1 MASKHSTIKRLLPKP
16 VSMPGKTRKSVSL
29 SRNAWGLIWGLAGL
43 ICLLSLF
50 PFDGYVL
57 DVLQIITGALLG
69 VGSYIVPLA
78 LFSTAI
84 LLWAQPRGSVRCRGI
99 CIGLLPFFGG
109 GIVHAF
115 LCPEQYP
122 LSFDLLRDLVQTG
135 LKNQSGGL
143 LAGGFYI
150 LLEWALSPIGAF
162 LILLILSAVSLLTVF
177 RITPLVLWKTFR
189 TWRRV
194 REKKRTSKVSKKPQT
209 PEMPVVPM
217 RHPVEILPESHR
229 KIPKQIDIPLD
240 TTPPMPDKLTDIP
253 VKPHRTKRKI
263 DRSLV
268 EEPTVPLQTPL
279 TSLSDLISH
288 AAQESA
294 GIVSDSAEPE
304 KAQQPEPFD
313 EQMALSETIDENQ
326 KAAVPVYAYPPLS
339 LLHSGTPTTVQETE
353 TELKTSAEYLIDTLQ
368 SFRITAQLIGI
379 VRGPSVTRFELSIPR
394 GVKIARISSLSE
406 DIALSLGASSVRIAP
421 IPDKMAVGIEVPNK
435 IVQTVWIRDCIASA
449 AFTNAVS
456 RLSFAVGKDIT
467 GKPVICDISK
477 MPHLLIAGTTGAGK
491 SVCINAMLISILY
504 KSRPEEVRLIMIDP
518 KMVEL
523 GNYNGIPHLLI
534 PVVTDPKKAAGA
546 LHWAV
551 GEMER
556 RYQLFAE
563 HQVRNLSGY
572 NQFIRAERAR
582 AEQEEG
588 EILTTYQILP
598 QIVIVIDE
606 LADLMMAAAKEV
618 ETAIC
623 RIAQKARAAG
633 MHLVVAT
640 QRPSADVITG
650 IMKANIPSR
659 IAFAVASHMESRI
672 ILDQTGAEK
681 LMGKGDMLYAPLGEE
696 KPIRIQGCFISSDEI
711 TAVIQH
717 SKETSIT
724 EYNEEILEHIERQTE
739 QNKRNKTDNNSD
751 ELFQK
756 AIETILNSQQAT
768 VSLLQRN
775 LKISYTRAK
784 HLMTQLEEQGV
795 VGHAE
800 GSKSRRILISDAD
813 EKEVVM
819 QK

>member
-1 MASKHSTIKRLLPKP
+1 ML
-16 VSMPGKTRKSVSL
+16 GKTRKSVSL

-50 PFDGYVL
+50 PFDGYIL
-57 DVLQIITGALLG
+57 GILQTTIGAALG
-69 VGSYIVPLA
+69 VGSYIVPLT

-84 LLWAQPRGSVRCRGI
+84 LLWAQPRGSVRCRGV
-99 CIGLLPFFGG
+99 CISLLPFFGG
-109 GIVHAF
+109 GIAHAF
-115 LCPEQYP
+115 LCPEQYT
-122 LSFDLLRDLVQTG
+122 LSFSLPRDLIRTG
-135 LKNQSGGL
+135 LRNQSGGL
-143 LAGGFYI
+143 LAGGFYV
-150 LLEWALSPIGAF
+150 LLEWALSPVGAL
-162 LILLILSAVSLLTVF
+162 LILLILAAVSVLTVF
-177 RITPLVLWKTFR
+177 RITPLVLWKTFHA
-189 TWRRV
+189 RRQA
-194 REKKRTSKVSKKPQT
+194 RRKKKARKAPKVPETPVAPQ
-209 PEMPVVPM
+209 
-217 RHPVEILPESHR
+217 RSLVEISQESHSQLS
-229 KIPKQIDIPLD
+229 KQTNSIDIPLD
-240 TTPPMPDKLTDIP
+240 DAQLDKLADISP
-253 VKPHRTKRKI
+253 KPRRIKRKI
-263 DRSLV
+263 IDYSLV
-268 EEPTVPLQTPL
+268 EEPTAPLQNPP

-294 GIVSDSAEPE
+294 GIAFDSKEPD
-304 KAQQPEPFD
+304 KPQTPEPFD
-313 EQMALSETIDENQ
+313 EQTALNETIDENQ
-326 KAAVPVYAYPPLS
+326 KSTVPIYAYPPLS
-339 LLHSGTPTTVQETE
+339 LLNSGAPVTVQETE
-353 TELKTSAEYLIDTLQ
+353 TELKASAEGLIDTLQ
-368 SFRITAQLIGI
+368 SFRVTARLIGI
-379 VRGPSVTRFELSIPR
+379 VRGPSVTRFELTIPR

-435 IVQTVWIRDCIASA
+435 VVQTVWIRECVASA
-449 AFTNAVS
+449 AFTNAAS

-477 MPHLLIAGTTGAGK
+477 MPHLLIAGTTGSGK

-504 KSRPEEVRLIMIDP
+504 KARPEEARLIMIDP

-563 HQVRNLSGY
+563 RQVRNLSSY
-572 NQFIRAERAR
+572 NQCIREERAK

-588 EILTTYQILP
+588 ESLTTYQVLP

-717 SKETSIT
+717 SKATSIT

-739 QNKRNKTDNNSD
+739 QNKRGEPEQND
-751 ELFQK
+751 EELLQQ
-756 AIETILNSQQAT
+756 AIEIILDSGQTT
-768 VSLLQRN
+768 VSVLQRN
-775 LKISYTRAK
+775 LKISYARAK
-784 HLMTQLEEQGV
+784 RLMTQMEERGI
-795 VGHAE
+795 VGYTE
-800 GSKSRRILISDAD
+800 GSKSRQILVSHTD
-813 EKEVVM
+813 EKEIVM

>member
-1 MASKHSTIKRLLPKP
+1 MIP
-16 VSMPGKTRKSVSL
+16 M
-29 SRNAWGLIWGLAGL
+29 
-43 ICLLSLF
+43 
-50 PFDGYVL
+50 
-57 DVLQIITGALLG
+57 
-69 VGSYIVPLA
+69 A
-78 LFSTAI
+78 LFSIAI
-84 LLWAQPRGSVRCRGI
+84 LLWAQPKGSVRCRGV
-99 CIGLLPFFGG
+99 CMSLLPFFFG
-109 GIVHAF
+109 GIAHSF
-115 LCPEQYP
+115 LCPERYA
-122 LSFDLLRDLVQTG
+122 LSFGLFRDLIRTG

-143 LAGGFYI
+143 LAGGFYV
-150 LLEWALSPIGAF
+150 LLEWALSPIGAL
-162 LILLILSAVSLLTVF
+162 LILLILSAVSVLTVF
-177 RITPLVLWKTFR
+177 HITPLVLWKTFCK
-189 TWRRV
+189 RRQI
-194 REKKRTSKVSKKPQT
+194 RAKRKMRKELNVSKAPTAPVT
-209 PEMPVVPM
+209 PPRPPAGIPLEAH
-217 RHPVEILPESHR
+217 RHRHR
-229 KIPKQIDIPLD
+229 QIDIPLD
-240 TTPPMPDKLTDIP
+240 SVPLEPDKP
-253 VKPHRTKRKI
+253 VDVPAEPRRKKRKPE
-263 DRSLV
+263 RSLV
-268 EEPTVPLQTPL
+268 EEPTIPLQAPP
-279 TSLSDLISH
+279 TSLSDLISQ

-294 GIVSDSAEPE
+294 GIASDSAEPD
-304 KAQQPEPFD
+304 KSQEPLD
-313 EQMALSETIDENQ
+313 EQTTLNEAIDESQ
-326 KAAVPVYAYPPLS
+326 KSATPFYAYPSLS
-339 LLHSGTPTTVQETE
+339 LLHSGTVTAVQETE
-353 TELKTSAEYLIDTLQ
+353 TELKKSAEGLIDTLQ
-368 SFRITAQLIGI
+368 SFRITAQLVGI

-421 IPDKMAVGIEVPNK
+421 VPDKMAVGIEVPNK
-435 IVQTVWIRDCIASA
+435 IVQTVWIRECIASA
-449 AFTNAVS
+449 AFTNAES

-467 GKPVICDISK
+467 GKPVVCDLSK
-477 MPHLLIAGTTGAGK
+477 MPHLLIAGTTGSGK

-504 KSRPEEVRLIMIDP
+504 KARPEEVRLIMIDP

-563 HQVRNLSGY
+563 HQVRNLSSY

-588 EILTTYQILP
+588 ETLTTYQILP

-633 MHLVVAT
+633 MYLVVAT

-681 LMGKGDMLYAPLGEE
+681 LIGKGDMLYAPLGEE

-711 TAVIQH
+711 AAVIQH

-739 QNKRNKTDNNSD
+739 QKKRGEPDHNSD
-751 ELFQK
+751 ELFQQ
-756 AIETILNSQQAT
+756 AIETILDSQQAT

-775 LKISYTRAK
+775 LKISYARAK
-784 HLMTQLEEQGV
+784 RLMTQLEDHGI
-795 VGHAE
+795 VGRAE
-800 GSKSRRILISDAD
+800 GSKSRQILVSHTD